1 MLPIV
6 AAAAMR
12 TLDRSAIEE
21 LGIPGPVLMEHA
33 GRALADVAARE
44 AAVAGVVGAA
54 RIAVV
59 CGAGNNGGDGA
70 VAARWLADAGHT
82 VKLVLAAGEP
92 KTADAKGALAST
104 RATGGDVVALDADGV
119 AAWIAG
125 ADVVV
130 DALLGTG
137 LARAPE
143 GGLAAAIEL
152 IGGARGRIVAA
163 DVPSGVDADTGHVPG
178 VAVRAHATVTF
189 AALKPGIATGAGAGL
204 AGVVTVAAIGVPRV
218 RLRAA
223 ASAWIYEDA
232 DVAEVLAPRPVD
244 AHKGTSGH
252 VLVVGGAPGRAG
264 AARLAGLG
272 ALRAGAGLV
281 TLAVPPAVRAAVEGK
296 IPEIMVEALDPDAPD
311 APGQLAALA
320 AGKRAIVWGPGGTRG
335 ETTSALLAGALAT
348 TTVPMVLDAEALGAL
363 AGAPSPALGPG
374 PRVLTPHPGEAARL
388 LGTDVPTVQ
397 RDRLG
402 AARAL
407 AARYGQVVVLKGMRT
422 VVADPKTQPVV
433 IAAGDPVLGTGGT
446 GDVLAGVIG
455 ALLAQGLAA
464 GDAARV
470 AAHLHGRAGER
481 LGQHAD
487 RGKLARE
494 VARAIPGVIA
504 GIVRR
509 APRR

>member
-1 MLPIV
+1 MIPIV
-6 AAAAMR
+6 SAATMR
-12 TLDRSAIEE
+12 GIDREAIET

-33 GRALADVAARE
+33 GRALADGAAR
-44 AAVAGVVGAA
+44 AAAEVGVAVA

-59 CGAGNNGGDGA
+59 AGAGNNGGDGA

-82 VKLVLAAGEP
+82 VRLVLAVGEP
-92 KTADAKGALAST
+92 KTDDARGALASA
-104 RATGGDVVALDADGV
+104 RACGVDVVAFDAEGV
-119 AAWIAG
+119 AAWIAD

-137 LARAPE
+137 LARVPE
-143 GGLAAAIEL
+143 GALRAAIET
-152 IGGARGRIVAA
+152 IIGARGWIVAA
-163 DVPSGVDADTGHVPG
+163 DVPSGVDADTGHVLG

-189 AALKPGIATGAGAGL
+189 AALKPGLATGAGAAL
-204 AGVVTVAAIGVPRV
+204 AGVVTVAAIGVPRA

-223 ASAWIYEDA
+223 ASAWIYEDVDA
-232 DVAEVLAPRPVD
+232 AAVLAPRAID

-264 AARLAGLG
+264 AAKLAGLG

-281 TLAVPPAVRAAVEGK
+281 TLAVPPAVRGAVEGK
-296 IPEIMVEALDPDAPD
+296 IPELMVEALDPEATD
-311 APGQLAALA
+311 APGQLAQLVT
-320 AGKRAIVWGPGGTRG
+320 GKRAIVWGPGGARG
-335 ETTSALLAGALAT
+335 EGATALLAAALAT
-348 TTVPMVLDAEALGAL
+348 QRLPIVLDAEALNTL
-363 AGAPSPALGPG
+363 AIVTPAALGPG

-388 LGTDVPTVQ
+388 LGTDVTAVQ

-407 AARYGQVVVLKGMRT
+407 AAQFGQVVILKGMRT
-422 VVADPKTQPVV
+422 VVADPKGHPVV
-433 IAAGDPVLGTGGT
+433 IAAGDPVLGAGGT
-446 GDVLAGVIG
+446 GDVLAGVVG

-470 AAHLHGRAGER
+470 GAHLHGRAGER
-481 LGQHAD
+481 LGQGAD

-494 VARAIPGVIA
+494 VARAIPGAIA
-504 GIVRR
+504 AIVRR
-509 APRR
+509 RR